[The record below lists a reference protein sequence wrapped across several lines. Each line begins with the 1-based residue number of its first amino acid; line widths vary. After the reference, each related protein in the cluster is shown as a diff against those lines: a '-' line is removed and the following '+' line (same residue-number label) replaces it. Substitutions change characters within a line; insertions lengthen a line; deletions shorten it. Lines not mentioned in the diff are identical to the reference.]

1 MKRKYPVHIC
11 HECGTKF
18 CKNAVSLGTKF
29 SVGHCGCCKAENVPV
44 TEPHN
49 YGDFSCWPLPRDV
62 DPSPPP
68 KTFDDLVEPLLNGF
82 NFKKVHQCMNT
93 MGWKWYMAEGY
104 DVPTVEQMHT
114 AVRRLLESVV
124 KSNSPKSVSSG
135 GFLVE
140 KIDNEDDP
148 TDNGLV
154 LQFVL
159 SSYEVFFG
167 DYE

>member
-1 MKRKYPVHIC
+1 
-11 HECGTKF
+11 
-18 CKNAVSLGTKF
+18 
-29 SVGHCGCCKAENVPV
+29 
-44 TEPHN
+44 
-49 YGDFSCWPLPRDV
+49 
-62 DPSPPP
+62 
-68 KTFDDLVEPLLNGF
+68 
-82 NFKKVHQCMNT
+82 
-93 MGWKWYMAEGY
+93 MAEGY